1 MGNVTRLV
9 AWAAGAFA
17 AVFGVL
23 AYGWGQRRTGAA
35 QARAETALK
44 AAERYAKTTKDIQN
58 ADTGIGA
65 TDADRIKRL
74 REFADE

>member
-1 MGNVTRLV
+1 MTRLIGWV
-9 AWAAGAFA
+9 AGAFA

-23 AYGWGQRRTGAA
+23 AYGWGQRRSGAA
-35 QARAETALK
+35 QARRETALE

>member
-1 MGNVTRLV
+1 MTRLI
-9 AWAAGAFA
+9 AGLAAAFA

-23 AYGWGQRRTGAA
+23 AFGWGQRRSGAA
-35 QARAETALK
+35 QAKRETALE
-44 AAERYAKTTKDIQN
+44 AAERYARTTKDIQN
-58 ADTGIGA
+58 ADLGLGA

>member
-1 MGNVTRLV
+1 MTRLIG
-9 AWAAGAFA
+9 WLAGAFA

-23 AYGWGQRRTGAA
+23 AYGWSERRTGRKL
-35 QARAETALK
+35 ARAETALE
-44 AAERYAKTTKDIQN
+44 AAERYARTTEDIQD

-65 TDADRIKRL
+65 TDDERIKRL

>member
-1 MGNVTRLV
+1 MTRLV

-17 AVFGVL
+17 AVFGVM
-23 AYGWGQRRTGAA
+23 AYGWGQRRSGAA
-35 QARAETALK
+35 QARAKTALE
-44 AAERYAKTTKDIQN
+44 AAERYARTTKDIQD
-58 ADTGIGA
+58 ADTGVGA